1 MRLETVRKLATN
13 PRLALQVLR
22 YGRLPSPRYVN
33 LKRVLK
39 EVRPRR
45 IVEIGVWHG
54 AAAMLMLR
62 RARRYQ
68 SVVDYW
74 GFDLFEEA
82 TPEVL
87 EREACAAIAA
97 SQNPPPPIE
106 VARQR
111 LEQFGATVHLIQ
123 GDSTV
128 TVPQTRVPPADLIFI
143 DGGHSY
149 ETVCSDWEN
158 VQRFVHDRTVVI
170 FDDYTNQY
178 GVEHGYGIKR
188 LVDELDRERWEVR
201 LLMPIDRYRRPDGV
215 LESQFARVRRQS

>member
-1 MRLETVRKLATN
+1 MRLETVRQLATN
-13 PRLALQVLR
+13 PRRALRVLR
-22 YGRLPSPRYVN
+22 YGPLPSPRYVN
-33 LKRVLK
+33 LKRVVK

-45 IVEIGVWHG
+45 IVEIGTYH
-54 AAAMLMLR
+54 AAAALLMLR
-62 RARRYQ
+62 RAHRYHPDI
-68 SVVDYW
+68 DYW

-87 EREACAAIAA
+87 EREAA
-97 SQNPPPPIE
+97 SPNPPPPIE
-106 VARQR
+106 VAHQR
-111 LEQFGATVHLIQ
+111 LEQFGPSIHLVQ

-149 ETVCSDWEN
+149 ETVRSDWES

-188 LVDELDRERWEVR
+188 LIDELDRERWEVR
-201 LLMPIDRYRRPDGV
+201 LLPPIDRYRGADGV
-215 LESQFARVRRQS
+215 LESQFAMVRRQT

>member
-13 PRLALQVLR
+13 PRLALRVLR

-45 IVEIGVWHG
+45 IVEIGTYHG

-68 SVVDYW
+68 SVVEYW

-87 EREACAAIAA
+87 EQEAA
-97 SQNPPPPIE
+97 SPNPPPPIE
-106 VARQR
+106 VAHQR
-111 LEQFGATVHLIQ
+111 LEQFGPTIHLAQ

-128 TVPQTRVPPADLIFI
+128 TVPQTQVPPADLIFI

-188 LVDELDRERWEVR
+188 LVDELDRERSEVR
-201 LLMPIDRYRRPDGV
+201 LLMPIDRYRRADGV
-215 LESQFARVRRQS
+215 LESQFAMVQRRS